1 MSRFSGWLCV
11 GVLMVDGIARASAGV
26 AHFAVARARA
36 LCLCVSLSLSSCLC
50 AQSAAKR
57 VSRSAKS
64 KGSRGGFFLRALAL
78 PSLCRRTVCLCTDA
92 ACAVPGQEPFYST
105 PVRFRFPAF
114 VTAIP
119 ASCFLVSRTDH
130 PCMRLHVFSF
140 RPSCHFDINILAL
153 FYHPDTRHPK
163 ASASHTHTHT
173 HCHNLRLPP
182 PKSAVLYRATKPT
195 IE

>member
-78 PSLCRRTVCLCTDA
+78 PSHSLSLYRCRLCCAWTGTVLLH
-92 ACAVPGQEPFYST
+92 PRPIS
-105 PVRFRFPAF
+105 
-114 VTAIP
+114 I
-119 ASCFLVSRTDH
+119 SRIRDCH
-130 PCMRLHVFSF
+130 PCLLFSRFSHRPPVYASACLLLPSFLSF
-140 RPSCHFDINILAL
+140 RHQHPRSLLPSRYSPSKSISVA
-153 FYHPDTRHPK
+153 
-163 ASASHTHTHT
+163 HTHTHA
-173 HCHNLRLPP
+173 LPLSSFASTEVS
-182 PKSAVLYRATKPT
+182 SAV
-195 IE
+195 